1 MTIVMVWVAYIEY
14 MSLYNSI
21 YIYVDNISIYLMW
34 WCDGPI
40 FWVWKILKALTLVLY
55 QAVIFTFQTND
66 SEQILLNFN
75 SFTSIY
81 IAIML
86 NINNLF
92 FFDCYTQ
99 PAHPILVC
107 FWTFPPDIVFFFKR
121 QFLGREEVENSRCQG
136 ACHRP
141 WTSFGSTSR
150 RRGGPWLTTLTVVV
164 WSYKRMS
171 WGSWDHRVLKG
182 LYISPTYI
190 TYGGYWGD
198 MLPLIQTFYQHFP
211 QNHPS
216 SEVLTLRQG
225 FG

>member
-14 MSLYNSI
+14 MSLSI

-40 FWVWKILKALTLVLY
+40 FWVWKILKALTLVLD
-55 QAVIFTFQTND
+55 QAVIFAFQTND
-66 SEQILLNFN
+66 SEPILLSLY

-92 FFDCYTQ
+92 FFWLLYPTG
-99 PAHPILVC
+99 
-107 FWTFPPDIVFFFKR
+107 PPYLSVFLNISPRHRFFFKR

-150 RRGGPWLTTLTVVV
+150 RRGGPWLTTLTVV
-164 WSYKRMS
+164 
-171 WGSWDHRVLKG
+171 KG
-182 LYISPTYI
+182 RTNGCPGEVGII
-190 TYGGYWGD
+190 GY
-198 MLPLIQTFYQHFP
+198 
-211 QNHPS
+211 
-216 SEVLTLRQG
+216 
-225 FG
+225 